1 MILREVI
8 ALVCNLVYS
17 QICPKSK
24 KSKDS
29 KISKNSNF
37 EKIPTAKSLRTWKR
51 LIGEAKDI
59 SCSPDEG
66 VDVPISKNCSSSIK
80 VTAMI
85 R

>member
-37 EKIPTAKSLRTWKR
+37 EKIPTTKSLRT
-51 LIGEAKDI
+51 
-59 SCSPDEG
+59 
-66 VDVPISKNCSSSIK
+66 
-80 VTAMI
+80 
-85 R
+85 